1 MNRISLLICAVF
13 LIVCFAGVLC
23 GCSSSQA
30 SSVSE
35 SESCKTDSVAV
46 SMSDASDAAKSEIE
60 KANNDKTDNNKTA
73 DSPLTAFQRMIAREN
88 KAGAAFAGYVKSDS
102 SEKELRDFYLN
113 SETGNEYP
121 FLSELK
127 IVMAEG
133 QELYAVV
140 PVNEKGTVTVYSASV
155 TDDGQFTYDADGPI
169 YTGEPG
175 EGVLIRCNMS
185 EIYSNVFISVSYGN
199 ESVDFSPCLSMENG
213 QMQSFAGVLDFSVY
227 SDDVGVS
234 DEVMNA
240 YGYLSEND
248 EIKYYTDM
256 GMILQYTAETQEIDG
271 KTCLVFV
278 LGTDNA
284 EQFVRERYY
293 AVHDTQI
300 YSYEASDDEWSLL
313 GAG

>member
-1 MNRISLLICAVF
+1 MNRISLLICAA
-13 LIVCFAGVLC
+13 LTIVCFAMVLC
-23 GCSSSQA
+23 ACSSFHT

-35 SESCKTDSVAV
+35 AESGKIDGVVV
-46 SMSDASDAAKSEIE
+46 SMSDIAKTELE
-60 KANNDKTDNNKTA
+60 KANNDKTDNDKTA

-102 SEKELRDFYLN
+102 SEKELRDFYIN

-121 FLSELK
+121 FLSEMKL
-127 IVMAEG
+127 VMAEG
-133 QELYAVV
+133 QELYAVI
-140 PVNEKGTVTVYSASV
+140 PVNKKGTVSVYSASV
-155 TDDGQFTYDADGPI
+155 TDDGQFTYDADSPI
-169 YTGEPG
+169 YVGEPG
-175 EGVLIRCNMS
+175 EGILLRCNMS
-185 EIYSNVFISVSYGN
+185 EIYSNVFVKVSYGD

-227 SDDVGVS
+227 SGDTGVS

-240 YGYLSEND
+240 YGYLLEND

-256 GMILQYTAETQEIDG
+256 GMILQYTSETQEIDG

-278 LGTDNA
+278 LGTDSGD
-284 EQFVRERYY
+284 QFVRELYY

-300 YSYEASDDEWSLL
+300 YAYDAVADEWSLL